1 MVVKKTK
8 KSERETDIR
17 PLVYDFQRRED
28 GMFFKL
34 ACGSV
39 ENLKPELLLEA
50 FYRSLG
56 KERGPFAFRIH
67 RLELYVRKDDE
78 LLPLD
83 SFGEERP

>member
-1 MVVKKTK
+1 
-8 KSERETDIR
+8 
-17 PLVYDFQRRED
+17 
-28 GMFFKL
+28 MFLKL

-56 KERGPFAFRIH
+56 KEWEPFAFRIH
-67 RLELYVRKDDE
+67 RLELYARKDDE